1 MKSQRQFARE
11 SLSEADQLKMWAWS
25 LDPNVPEHVEAWL
38 SRDRGWQHGER
49 GFFSNTDQSEID
61 EKLLTSLDEDW

>member
-11 SLSEADQLKMWAWS
+11 SLSEADCQKMWAWS
-25 LDPNVPEHVEAWL
+25 LDPNVPAHVEAWL
-38 SRDRGWQHGER
+38 SRDKGWQHGER
-49 GFFSNTDQSEID
+49 GFFSNADQSEID